1 MRGCVIRFGAFAI
14 DPPVVMV
21 GGEHRVSR
29 RITLVTENYA
39 FKGGGFASG
48 GVRFFGEKLSA
59 DFGLVVP
66 LFSDEDFILVPMIN
80 IVRKF

>member
-1 MRGCVIRFGAFAI
+1 M
-14 DPPVVMV
+14 
-21 GGEHRVSR
+21 
-29 RITLVTENYA
+29 

-59 DFGLVVP
+59 DFGLVMP
-66 LFSDEDFILVPMIN
+66 LFEDETFAFPMIN

>member
-1 MRGCVIRFGAFAI
+1 
-14 DPPVVMV
+14 
-21 GGEHRVSR
+21 
-29 RITLVTENYA
+29 VTENYA

-66 LFSDEDFILVPMIN
+66 LFGDDTFVFPMVN